1 MSDEGPKFNPDGVGV
16 WHDAEPF
23 AVTQE
28 RIAEYAAATNDPI
41 EAHRKGDVAPPVFA
55 VVPVFSS
62 MAAAAL
68 AVAPAELL
76 PFLLH
81 GEQDFHFHRQIKP
94 GDVLTTKCKAIGYE
108 GKPSGTRG
116 TVYAECRDADG
127 EPVNEQ
133 YVTFFFRGFDAGE
146 KVGALGPE
154 HSFDSATASDAAV
167 AKLVQH
173 VDGDQTFRYSP
184 AAGDP
189 MPIHLDE
196 EFAKAAGL
204 PGIIAHGLCTMAF
217 TSWAA
222 LTELADGDGSRLR
235 RLAVR
240 FSKPVLPG
248 QDIETSFWK
257 VGTEAGTT
265 NYAYETVV
273 GADLVIRDGLVVI
286 GVPADA

>member
-1 MSDEGPKFNPDGVGV
+1 MAEGPTFNPDGVGV
-16 WHDAEPF
+16 WQDTSTFE
-23 AVTQE
+23 VTKE

-41 EAHRKGDVAPPVFA
+41 EAHRSGELAPPVFA
-55 VVPVFSS
+55 IVPVFGA
-62 MAAAAL
+62 MGAAAMS
-68 AVAPAELL
+68 VAPAELL
-76 PFLLH
+76 PFVLH
-81 GEQDFHFHRQIKP
+81 GEQDFHFRRQIRP
-94 GDVLTTKCKAIGYE
+94 GDVLSVRCKAIGYE

-116 TVYAECRDADG
+116 TVYVETTDAAG
-127 EPVNEQ
+127 ELVNEQ

-146 KVGALGPE
+146 KVGELGPT
-154 HSFDSATASDAAV
+154 HGFDAGTESTSPV

-173 VDGDQTFRYSP
+173 IDDDQTFRYGP

-196 EFAKAAGL
+196 EFARNAGL

-222 LTELADGDGSRLR
+222 LTELADGDGARLR

-248 QDIETSFWK
+248 QDIETTFWRT
-257 VGTEAGTT
+257 GSADGTT
-265 NYAYETVV
+265 AYSYQTAV
-273 GADLVIRDGLVVI
+273 GADLVVRDGLAAI
-286 GVPADA
+286 AD

>member
-1 MSDEGPKFNPDGVGV
+1 MSDAGPKFNPEGVGV
-16 WHDAEPF
+16 WQEAEPF
-23 AVTQE
+23 EVTSD

-41 EAHRKGDVAPPVFA
+41 ALHRAGEVAPPVFA
-55 VVPVFSS
+55 VVPVFNA
-62 MAAAAL
+62 MAGAAL
-68 AVAPAELL
+68 AVAPVELL
-76 PFLLH
+76 PRLLH
-81 GEQDFHFHRQIKP
+81 GEQDFHFHRPIRP
-94 GDVLTTKCKAIGYE
+94 GDVLSTRCKAIGYE

-116 TVYAECRDADG
+116 TVYAECRSADG
-127 EPVNEQ
+127 ELVNEQ
-133 YVTFFFRGFDAGE
+133 YVTFFFRGFDAEEKIGE
-146 KVGALGPE
+146 LGPE
-154 HSFDSATASDAAV
+154 HGFDSTIQSDAPA

-173 VDGDQTFRYSP
+173 IDDDQTFRYGP

-222 LTELADGDGSRLR
+222 LTELADGDVARLR

-248 QDIETSFWK
+248 QDIESSFWRIA
-257 VGTEAGTT
+257 AGHGATS
-265 NYAYETVV
+265 YAYETSV
-273 GADLVIRDGLVVI
+273 GSDLVIRDGLAEI
-286 GVPADA
+286 AD

>member
-1 MSDEGPKFNPDGVGV
+1 MAEAPAFNPDGVGV
-16 WHDAEPF
+16 WQDPESF
-23 AVTQE
+23 EVTST

-41 EAHRKGDVAPPVFA
+41 AKHRAGDVAPPVFA
-55 VVPVFSS
+55 IVPVFNT
-62 MAAAAL
+62 MAGAAL

-76 PFLLH
+76 GSLLH
-81 GEQDFHFHRQIKP
+81 GEQDFHFHRPIRP
-94 GDVLTTKCKAIGYE
+94 GDVLTTRCKAIGYE

-116 TVYAECRDADG
+116 TVYAETHDQNG
-127 EPVNEQ
+127 ELVNEQ
-133 YVTFFFRGFDAGE
+133 YVTFFFRGFDAGA
-146 KVGALGPE
+146 KVGELGPG
-154 HSFDSATASDAAV
+154 HGFDEAARGGAPV

-173 VDGDQTFRYSP
+173 VDDDQTFRYGP

-196 EFAKAAGL
+196 EFAKSVGL

-222 LTELADGDGSRLR
+222 LTELADGETSRLK

-248 QDIETSFWK
+248 QDLETSFWRT
-257 VGTEAGTT
+257 GAGNGSTT
-265 NYAYETVV
+265 YAYETAV
-273 GADLVIRDGLVVI
+273 GADLVIRDGLAEI
-286 GVPADA
+286 AD

>member
-1 MSDEGPKFNPDGVGV
+1 VSEDGPKFNPDGVGV

-23 AVTQE
+23 EVTRE

-41 EAHRKGDVAPPVFA
+41 EAHRAGDLAPPVFA
-55 VVPVFSS
+55 VVPVFNS

-76 PFLLH
+76 PRLLH
-81 GEQDFHFHRQIKP
+81 GEQDFHFRRQIRP
-94 GDVLTTKCKAIGYE
+94 GDVLTTRCKASGYE
-108 GKPSGTRG
+108 GKASGTRG

-127 EPVNEQ
+127 ELVNEQ

-146 KVGALGPE
+146 KVGELGPE
-154 HSFDSATASDAAV
+154 HSFDAATVSGAPV

-173 VDGDQTFRYSP
+173 VDDDQTFRYSP

-196 EFAKAAGL
+196 DFAKAAGL

-222 LTELADGDGSRLR
+222 LTELADADGSRLR

-257 VGTEAGTT
+257 VTGEPDAAT
-265 NYAYETVV
+265 YAYQTAV
-273 GADLVIRDGLVVI
+273 GSDLVIRDGLAVI
-286 GVPADA
+286 ADRA

>member
-16 WHDAEPF
+16 WQDAEPF
-23 AVTQE
+23 EVTQE

-41 EAHRKGDVAPPVFA
+41 DAHRSGDLAPPVFA
-55 VVPVFSS
+55 VVPVFNS

-68 AVAPAELL
+68 AVAPMELL
-76 PFLLH
+76 PRLLH
-81 GEQDFHFHRQIKP
+81 GEQDFHFHRQIRP
-94 GDVLTTKCKAIGYE
+94 GDVLTTRCKATGYE

-116 TVYAECRDADG
+116 TVYAECRDAAGDL
-127 EPVNEQ
+127 VNEQ

-146 KVGALGPE
+146 NVGELGPE
-154 HSFDSATASDAAV
+154 HGFDSSAQADAAV

-173 VDGDQTFRYSP
+173 IDDDQTFRYGP

-217 TSWAA
+217 TSWGA
-222 LTELADGDGSRLR
+222 LTELAGGDGSRLR

-248 QDIETSFWK
+248 QDIETSFWR
-257 VGTEAGTT
+257 VASAGGATT
-265 NYAYETVV
+265 YAYETRV
-273 GADLVIRDGLVVI
+273 GEALVIRDGLAEI
-286 GVPADA
+286 AEAA